1 MVMTKLSILRS
12 LAPVLAL
19 AMAVLPGCGGGG
31 GGEEEAAAP
40 APADQA
46 PAADSAPAVDTSQS
60 GSVKGVVTLSDGADP
75 DTPIKMDA
83 DPVCAGLH
91 TAPIQSQ
98 TREANAAGQL
108 ANVLVYVKTPG
119 VTGKAPAE
127 PLVMTQRG
135 CVYIPHVAAMVVGQP
150 LKVINEDPTLHNV
163 HALAKVNAEFNQA
176 QPFQNME
183 LERKFDKPEMAI
195 SVKCDVHPW
204 MQSYISVLPHPY
216 FAVTGED
223 GSFSIDGVP
232 AGTYEI
238 EAWHE
243 SLGTQTGQVTVTAG
257 GTADLPLAFGAAAA
271 GG

>member
-1 MVMTKLSILRS
+1 MTKLFNLRT
-12 LAPVLAL
+12 LAPALVLVIA
-19 AMAVLPGCGGGG
+19 ALPGCGGGG
-31 GGEEEAAAP
+31 SEDKTAAP
-40 APADQA
+40 AAADKA
-46 PAADSAPAVDTSQS
+46 PAAASAPAVDASQT
-60 GSVKGVVTLSDGADP
+60 GAIKGTVTLADGADP

-91 TAPIQSQ
+91 SSPVESQ
-98 TREANAAGQL
+98 TRVTGPNGQL
-108 ANVLVYVKTPG
+108 ANVLVYIKTPG

-127 PLVMTQRG
+127 PLKLEQKG
-135 CVYIPHVAAMVVGQP
+135 CVYTPHVAAMVVGQG
-150 LKVINEDPTLHNV
+150 LKVVNDDPTLHNV
-163 HALAKVNAEFNQA
+163 HALAKVNTEFNQA

-183 LERKFDKPEMAI
+183 LEKQLDKPEMAI

-223 GSFSIDGVP
+223 GSFNITGVP
-232 AGTYEI
+232 AGTYEV

-243 SLGTQTGQVTVTAG
+243 SLGTKTGQATVTAG
-257 GTADLPLAFGAAAA
+257 GAADLSFNFGAA

>member
-1 MVMTKLSILRS
+1 MTKLSTLRA

-19 AMAVLPGCGGGG
+19 AMAALPGCGGG
-31 GGEEEAAAP
+31 EDQAAAP

-46 PAADSAPAVDTSQS
+46 PAAQSAPAVDTSQT
-60 GSVKGVVTLSDGADP
+60 GSVKGVVTLTNGADP

-91 TAPIQSQ
+91 STPVESQ

-108 ANVLVYVKTPG
+108 ANVLVYVKSPAL
-119 VTGKAPAE
+119 TGKAPAE
-127 PLVMTQRG
+127 PLVMTQEG
-135 CVYIPHVAAMVVGQP
+135 CIYRPHVAAMVVGQP
-150 LKVINEDPTLHNV
+150 LKVINNDPTLHNV

-183 LERKFDKPEMAI
+183 LERTFDKPEMAI

-204 MQSYISVLPHPY
+204 MQSYVSVLSHPY
-216 FAVTGED
+216 FGVTGED

-243 SLGTQTGQVTVTAG
+243 SLGTQTGQVEVTAG
-257 GTADLPLAFGAAAA
+257 GTADLPLTYGGAAT

>member
-1 MVMTKLSILRS
+1 MTKLWNWKTI
-12 LAPVLAL
+12 APALAL
-19 AMAVLPGCGGGG
+19 LVVALPGCGGGG
-31 GGEEEAAAP
+31 GSDKGAAAP
-40 APADQA
+40 APAAKGAPAAASA
-46 PAADSAPAVDTSQS
+46 PAADSSQT
-60 GSVKGVVTLSDGADP
+60 GSIKGVVTFADGADP

-91 TAPIQSQ
+91 QTPVTTQS
-98 TREANAAGQL
+98 REANASGQL
-108 ANVLVYVKTPG
+108 ANVLVYIKTPG

-127 PLVMTQRG
+127 PVTLEQQG
-135 CVYIPHVAAMVVGQP
+135 CIYHPHVQAMVAGQT
-150 LKVINEDPTLHNV
+150 LKVINHDPTLHNV
-163 HALAKVNAEFNQA
+163 HALAKVNTEFNQA

-183 LERKFDKPEMAI
+183 LEKKMDKPEMAI

-204 MQSYISVLPHPY
+204 MQSYLAVLPHPY

-223 GSFSIDGVP
+223 GSFTIKGVP

-243 SLGTQTGQVTVTAG
+243 SLGTKTGQATVTAG
-257 GTADLPLAFGAAAA
+257 GTADLNFAFGGAA

>member
-1 MVMTKLSILRS
+1 MVIMKLSTLRT
-12 LAPVLAL
+12 LAPVLIL
-19 AMAVLPGCGGGG
+19 AVAALPGCGGGG
-31 GGEEEAAAP
+31 EEKAAP
-40 APADQA
+40 AAESA
-46 PAADSAPAVDTSQS
+46 PAAASAPAVDTSQT
-60 GSVKGVVTLSDGADP
+60 GSVKGVVTLADGADP

-91 TAPIQSQ
+91 STPVQSQ

-108 ANVLVYVKTPG
+108 ANVLVYVKSPG
-119 VTGKAPAE
+119 LTGKAPAE
-127 PLVMTQRG
+127 PLMLTQQG
-135 CVYIPHVAAMVVGQP
+135 CIYHPHVAALVVGQT
-150 LKVINEDPTLHNV
+150 LKVVNQDPTLHNV
-163 HALAKVNAEFNQA
+163 HALAKSNTEFNQA

-204 MQSYISVLPHPY
+204 MQSFLSVLPHPY

-223 GSFSIDGVP
+223 GSFTINGVP

-243 SLGTQTGQVTVTAG
+243 TLGTKTGSVTVTAG
-257 GTADLPLAFGAAAA
+257 AAADLPLAFGAAA